1 MTTTEAGIHT
11 MLFGDLYAVIGDAE
25 GEAGAYVTRL
35 YFNPLVAWMW
45 IGSLVMIFGAA
56 LSLTDR
62 RYRVGAPRRS
72 DQAALAAN
80 A

>member
-1 MTTTEAGIHT
+1 MAAIHSSIR
-11 MLFGDLYAVIGDAE
+11 GDLYAVIGDPE
-25 GEAGAYVTRL
+25 GDEGAYVTRL

-45 IGSLVMIFGAA
+45 FGTLVTIFGGA

-72 DQAALAAN
+72 RAGAVAPAS